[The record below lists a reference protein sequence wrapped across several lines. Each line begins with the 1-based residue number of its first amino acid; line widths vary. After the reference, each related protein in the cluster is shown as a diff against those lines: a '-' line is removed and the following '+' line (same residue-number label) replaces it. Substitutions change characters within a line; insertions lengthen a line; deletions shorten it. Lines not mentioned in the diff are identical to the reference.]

1 MKPSGINVIERPDW
15 TRPWYAAGVSL
26 LLLTSAAAHGANLR
40 FTERTPLPDS
50 GIQLLLMPK
59 ATSRPLPSPRTYYYT
74 FTKGEKQWKE
84 EMFDPFELWR
94 HEQQAGEWVDRY
106 QNTLTIVRVGSPRPR
121 GFARPHASRKEYK
134 AARADP
140 VNRPPAKWDATSL
153 ASWVAEF
160 TTAESA
166 QLKQE
171 RRPNNRVRGLY
182 DVTLASP
189 YTRNP
194 GLLLLPAYS
203 SAHRRKHGA
212 DWLYIQ
218 LKPGP
223 DTDPAEA
230 RRILKAQLPRSV
242 IPITSGS
249 LLRDNGAAKVQ
260 PSRNR
265 SAGNHSAA
273 YQANCD
279 QVIQSIQ
286 NMRDW
291 WYAETS
297 HYIILSN
304 LRSQKEALV
313 GDLQG
318 TMDAMHQAYAKTI
331 PPREELSAANVI
343 RAFADSDEYTNYVGN
358 NFEWSTGVWMPMRG
372 ELVIKAS
379 DLGSGRAGRK
389 SILSIVQHEGLHQY
403 LFYAFGKREPSLWYN
418 EGHATF
424 FEAAKV
430 YRSRVELPESEM
442 RAHGLEIMLK
452 QNRASIPALLALSRE
467 AFYGGSDENRRQNY
481 AMAWGLVYYLRK
493 GAPLERPVRYT
504 KILANYEAAL
514 MESGS
519 AQQATQ
525 QAFAD
530 IDMEHL
536 DAQFKS
542 FWLSRSRRSKA
553 AATYIRRTR

>member
-134 AARADP
+134 AAVADP

-304 LRSQKEALV
+304 LRSQKEVLV
-313 GDLQG
+313 NELQG
-318 TMDAMHQAYAKTI
+318 TMDAMHLAYAKTI
-331 PPREELSAANVI
+331 PPREAPSAANVI
-343 RAFADSDEYTNYVGN
+343 RAFADGDEYKNYVGN
-358 NFEWSTGVWMPMRG
+358 NYEWSSGVWMPMRG

-379 DLGSGRAGRK
+379 DIGSGREARK
-389 SILSIVQHEGLHQY
+389 RILSIVKHEGLHQY
-403 LFYAFGKREPSLWYN
+403 LFYAFGKIEP
-418 EGHATF
+418 
-424 FEAAKV
+424 
-430 YRSRVELPESEM
+430 RQVELRSPEGQRHVVHRPAHAQLVVE
-442 RAHGLEIMLK
+442 RPHGLHEEHRVLGVD
-452 QNRASIPALLALSRE
+452 LV
-467 AFYGGSDENRRQNY
+467 DRRRGFNGVDDLIDLDQDRLDR
-481 AMAWGLVYYLRK
+481 GQVEGPPEVPHHRVVR
-493 GAPLERPVRYT
+493 RPVQPVLV
-504 KILANYEAAL
+504 LARSL
-514 MESGS
+514 ESRDQPGEGR
-519 AQQATQ
+519 
-525 QAFAD
+525 D
-530 IDMEHL
+530 VPL
-536 DAQFKS
+536 N
-542 FWLSRSRRSKA
+542 
-553 AATYIRRTR
+553 